1 MNRKVNAQRYFHYKK
16 RSHEESLEVISKILF
31 SKSLL
36 EEEET
41 RMESIPKMP
50 PTKKKRRETQVVMYF
65 DRVADV
71 RRRLY
76 PTMSVW

>member
-1 MNRKVNAQRYFHYKK
+1 MNGKVNAQRYFRYKK
-16 RSHEESLEVISKILF
+16 RSHEESLECFSKILF

-50 PTKKKRRETQVVMYF
+50 PTKKKRREKQVVMYF
-65 DRVADV
+65 DRVAGE

-76 PTMSVW
+76 PTTSVW